1 MHGTRAIYPLARF
14 PTQRPTAMDV
24 ATSTPDP
31 TRRAYINV
39 GSHGTRTDGQPGLY
53 TLFPSDSPA
62 SPPPSSSTLAPV
74 EQRSADPLPSFSQML
89 RRYEEREQLFKKQL
103 IEDEAKARIVVP
115 DEDDGNHPLLADQMT
130 NETTTKALELTGD
143 NIIYKV
149 DQQVL
154 ETAET
159 LIYMKRKWLS
169 SRRLAHRLQPHY
181 RLHHQQQSTGNYLP
195 QPPPPQH
202 QPQTAHL
209 SSYQSHAT
217 HYQQQQQQYRY
228 QMPPP
233 PPPPAHRQ
241 QHYQQHYNQQQ
252 QQQERRSVIQYQTK
266 KPSPQYHHPTQT
278 QQYQQLMQ
286 SHQYQPYWTTV
297 KYQQQQ
303 QQQALP
309 PPPPPPQPKQQ
320 PEVGWCNGCA
330 YYNMQAWVQGA
341 SEAAARR

>member
-1 MHGTRAIYPLARF
+1 MSLQLSAAPKYRYADTMHGTRAIYPLARF
-14 PTQRPTAMDV
+14 PAYRPMDV

-31 TRRAYINV
+31 TRRAHINV

-62 SPPPSSSTLAPV
+62 SPSPPPV
-74 EQRSADPLPSFSQML
+74 EQRLADPLPSFSQML
-89 RRYEEREQLFKKQL
+89 RRYEERDQLFKKQL

-115 DEDDGNHPLLADQMT
+115 DEDDGNHPLLADQVT
-130 NETTTKALELTGD
+130 NETTTKTLEMTGD

-169 SRRLAHRLQPHY
+169 SRRLAHRIQPQY
-181 RLHHQQQSTGNYLP
+181 RLHQQQQQSTGNYP
-195 QPPPPQH
+195 MQH
-202 QPQTAHL
+202 QAQAAHL
-209 SSYQSHAT
+209 SSYQPHAT
-217 HYQQQQQQYRY
+217 HYQQQQQYRN
-228 QMPPP
+228 QMP

-241 QHYQQHYNQQQ
+241 QHHQHYNHHQ

-297 KYQQQQ
+297 KYQHQ

-309 PPPPPPQPKQQ
+309 PPPAPTQQ